1 MAQSQAYA
9 YAIAEPATETA
20 AERPNP
26 PSAGSTPRLVV
37 ERFLDLLRAGDIDGG
52 VGLLGADVQYT
63 NVGLP
68 TVRGRERVRRLFR
81 ALSRDGAAFD
91 VYIHA
96 ISADGATVLTER
108 TDVLRFRRLTVQLWV
123 CGRFD
128 VRDGRIVLWRDYF
141 DYLAFATA
149 TIRGLLGIVFPAAR
163 AKPPSTA

>member
-1 MAQSQAYA
+1 M
-9 YAIAEPATETA
+9 AEPATETTT
-20 AERPNP
+20 EQ
-26 PSAGSTPRLVV
+26 PSQPGATLTPTLVV
-37 ERFLDLLRAGDIDGG
+37 ERFLDLLRAGDIDGAAD
-52 VGLLGADVQYT
+52 LLGADVEYT

-96 ISADGATVLTER
+96 ISADGPTVLTER
-108 TDVLRFRRLTVQLWV
+108 TDVLKLGRLSVQLWV

-128 VRDGRIVLWRDYF
+128 VRDAQIVLWRDYF
-141 DYLAFATA
+141 DYVAFAVA
-149 TIRGLLGIVFPAAR
+149 TIRGLLGVVFPAIR